1 MEEDQEAPVLLDS
14 RLLTRKSIALSFSE
28 GLQPDGSGA
37 SFVFTP
43 NLNLD
48 SVVFKK
54 DQVFL
59 YGYIEENVDYELM
72 ISGVKDCFGNVFS
85 STESV
90 KFFIPSIAKA
100 GELVL
105 SEVLFNARTG
115 DPKFVELRN
124 MTDKSLEIGTWKLAN
139 LDGSGVVSQIR
150 NLSTNSLVIESG
162 GHLAITTDTLRLRAA
177 YPRSIE
183 GKFHQVSSL
192 PSYPISSGT
201 VILLDAQDQEVER
214 FAYQEKLHH
223 PLIRDVKGV
232 SLERLSTGTAANVVS
247 NWHSASSV
255 EEYATPGRKNSQV
268 IAGEFSAEFIQIDPE
283 VFDPEG
289 SNGNTFTTIRY
300 NLNESGWLGTFKIYN
315 TTGQLVN
322 IISQNEILGEK
333 GFFIWE
339 GTHEN
344 GGKLRAGY
352 YVLVAEFYDLTG
364 KLRVVRKTIVVGIR
378 M

>member
-1 MEEDQEAPVLLDS
+1 V
-14 RLLTRKSIALSFSE
+14 
-28 GLQPDGSGA
+28 
-37 SFVFTP
+37 
-43 NLNLD
+43 
-48 SVVFKK
+48 
-54 DQVFL
+54 
-59 YGYIEENVDYELM
+59 
-72 ISGVKDCFGNVFS
+72 
-85 STESV
+85 
-90 KFFIPSIAKA
+90 

-124 MTDKSLEIGTWKLAN
+124 LTDKSLEIGNWKLAN
-139 LDGSGVVSQIR
+139 LDGSGAVSQIR
-150 NLSTNSLVIESG
+150 SLSANSLVIGAG
-162 GHLAITTDTLRLRAA
+162 GYLAITTDTLRLRAA
-177 YPRSIE
+177 YPRSRE
-183 GKFHQVSSL
+183 GRFHQISSL

-201 VILLDAQDQEVER
+201 VVLLDAQGQEVER
-214 FAYQEKLHH
+214 FAYQENLHH

-232 SLERLSTGTAANVVS
+232 SLERLSIATAANVES

-315 TTGQLVN
+315 ITGQLVN

-333 GFFIWE
+333 GFFIWS
-339 GTHEN
+339 GTNES

-364 KLRVVRKTIVVGIR
+364 KLRVVRKTIVVGVR

>member
-1 MEEDQEAPVLLDS
+1 
-14 RLLTRKSIALSFSE
+14 
-28 GLQPDGSGA
+28 
-37 SFVFTP
+37 
-43 NLNLD
+43 
-48 SVVFKK
+48 
-54 DQVFL
+54 
-59 YGYIEENVDYELM
+59 
-72 ISGVKDCFGNVFS
+72 
-85 STESV
+85 
-90 KFFIPSIAKA
+90 
-100 GELVL
+100 
-105 SEVLFNARTG
+105 
-115 DPKFVELRN
+115 
-124 MTDKSLEIGTWKLAN
+124 
-139 LDGSGVVSQIR
+139 
-150 NLSTNSLVIESG
+150 
-162 GHLAITTDTLRLRAA
+162 
-177 YPRSIE
+177 
-183 GKFHQVSSL
+183 
-192 PSYPISSGT
+192 
-201 VILLDAQDQEVER
+201 
-214 FAYQEKLHH
+214 
-223 PLIRDVKGV
+223 
-232 SLERLSTGTAANVVS
+232 VS

-268 IAGEFSAEFIQIDPE
+268 IAGEFSAQFIQIDPE

-364 KLRVVRKTIVVGIR
+364 KLRVVRKTIVVGVR